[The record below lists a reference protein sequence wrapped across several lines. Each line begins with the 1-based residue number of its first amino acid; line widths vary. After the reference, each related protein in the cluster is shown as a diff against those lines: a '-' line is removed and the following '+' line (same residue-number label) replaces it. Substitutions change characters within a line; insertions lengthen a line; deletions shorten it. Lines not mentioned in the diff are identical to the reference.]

1 MKLLNSFRKKE
12 NTQLATWQPLG
23 VPRAM
28 LTSARHHHGGQPH
41 ADFIMAVDDVSVDL
55 VNIDQVN
62 GSTRATALGQLGPDV
77 SHAASLTSRA
87 HTSGW
92 V

>member
-1 MKLLNSFRKKE
+1 
-12 NTQLATWQPLG
+12 
-23 VPRAM
+23 M
-28 LTSARHHHGGQPH
+28 LTSARRQHEGQPH
-41 ADFIMAVDDVSVDL
+41 ADVIMAVDDVSVDL

-62 GSTRATALGQLGPDV
+62 GSTRATALGQLGPHV

-87 HTSGW
+87 HTSGC